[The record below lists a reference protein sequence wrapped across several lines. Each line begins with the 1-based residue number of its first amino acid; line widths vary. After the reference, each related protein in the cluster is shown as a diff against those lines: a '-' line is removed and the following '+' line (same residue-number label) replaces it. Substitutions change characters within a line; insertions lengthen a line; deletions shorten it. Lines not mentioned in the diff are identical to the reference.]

1 LIMKGTLILAG
12 ILFSTLIL
20 PISLLCITVISC
32 SSAVPDDEVL
42 LLYARS
48 QDVYR
53 EGRFVKAAGMLA
65 GERNFVPALVLRG
78 KAEYLSG
85 DLAAARKSLKR
96 ALSIKPGN
104 TEASLFLARLCRET
118 GEDDEAQKLTEKI
131 LADNPQDI
139 RALRFAAEL
148 AKEKGAA
155 GEAASAVLLDRA
167 VEASAESALVFLDR
181 ARLRWIGG
189 NSAGALEDLECAR
202 ILLSQD
208 NPVMK
213 AILKLESIIS
223 EVSQ

>member
-1 LIMKGTLILAG
+1 MKN
-12 ILFSTLIL
+12 L
-20 PISLLCITVISC
+20 PSLLLPFLFFAFVSAITISSC
-32 SSAVPDDEVL
+32 ASPVPDDEVL

-53 EGRFVKAAGMLA
+53 EGRFSKAAEMLA
-65 GERNFVPALVLRG
+65 GEKNFVPALVLRG

-85 DLAAARKSLKR
+85 DFASAKKSLKR
-96 ALSIKPGN
+96 ALARDPQN
-104 TEASLFLARLCRET
+104 MEASLFVARLSRESGDT
-118 GEDDEAQKLTEKI
+118 KEAQKIAEKI
-131 LADNPQDI
+131 LAGNPQDI

-148 AKEKGAA
+148 AREKGVS

-189 NSAGALEDLECAR
+189 NSSGALEDLGCAKV
-202 ILLSQD
+202 LLSQ
-208 NPVMK
+208 NSPVMK
-213 AILKLESIIS
+213 AVEKLESIIS